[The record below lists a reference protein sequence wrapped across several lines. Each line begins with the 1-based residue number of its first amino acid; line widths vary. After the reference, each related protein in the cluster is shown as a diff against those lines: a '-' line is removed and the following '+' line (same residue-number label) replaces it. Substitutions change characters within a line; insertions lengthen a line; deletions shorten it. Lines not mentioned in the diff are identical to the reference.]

1 MTTPLFFEIF
11 PSLMKHWT
19 IQTHTKRKVQKDCGN
34 RYTISSNTHYIKGHN
49 VDHQRKFT
57 KKKLSRLKIQSH
69 GHQLKLTNLQI
80 T

>member
-1 MTTPLFFEIF
+1 MNTPLFFEIF

-57 KKKLSRLKIQSH
+57 SKKTFKTGNSITWTS
-69 GHQLKLTNLQI
+69 KLTNLQI